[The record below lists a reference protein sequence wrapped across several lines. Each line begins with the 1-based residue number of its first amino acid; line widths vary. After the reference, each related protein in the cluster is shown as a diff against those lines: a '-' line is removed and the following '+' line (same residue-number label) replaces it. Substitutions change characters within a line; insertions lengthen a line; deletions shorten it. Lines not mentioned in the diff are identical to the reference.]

1 MYFRSWN
8 GMCVYLIINEK
19 YRKNS
24 LVRYRR
30 GKRKHEQK
38 LGLKVWGET
47 KNHRGSMMRMILQQE
62 NKFFHSSMY

>member
-38 LGLKVWGET
+38 LGLKVW
-47 KNHRGSMMRMILQQE
+47 RGNKESPRFNDE
-62 NKFFHSSMY
+62 NDITTRK